1 MKKNIT
7 INLFGTLYA
16 IDEDAYELLKK
27 YQDNM
32 HSYFRSKEGGEEI
45 ADDIEHRVAELLA
58 ELKAQGV
65 EAVTIEQVEEIIH
78 RIGNPEEMSGE
89 NNNEEGTPDKEEPDG
104 DESLLQRIL
113 SRLKNR
119 KLFRDGEDMVVGG
132 VMSGLCHYFGG
143 HDPLPWRI
151 GMVLLC
157 IFSFSTFAIIYLIC
171 WAFVPQARTAEERL
185 QMQGCTVN
193 TSTLNREII
202 RGMNKAREEATAVG
216 SHARSLMGTIIS
228 ILGFCFKGFILITC
242 CALLIPLLFGL
253 AGIVYATIH
262 GTQSLAELL
271 SPAGDAVFLTAI
283 PGLTWQLWI
292 LLAATAFCVCIPIYV
307 CIRWMS
313 RRNNSERLS
322 GNTRATL
329 FFVWLA
335 CLVIAAAT
343 GIFIAIEGKHT
354 CQALDRE
361 NNTHN
366 GIYLEKSSWQL
377 LDREGWK
384 AVIMKNCEPYA
395 LGREEHPLTG
405 YYHEYIRL
413 RPDEYEKG
421 RMTYRLERETTAQA
435 GLYIIEGLVR
445 TNSRGHYLY
454 ALNGQNGMML
464 TEIPLFPH
472 NRSNLSTMTYEEAR
486 RIPYFASV
494 TDSISWEPV
503 MAADNEWNY
512 VASDT
517 LRHTGGALR
526 YGFTNDP
533 DLTHHTGYSDRI
545 SVMDL
550 VLTRIGDLPLRTH

>member
-32 HSYFRSKEGGEEI
+32 YSYFRSKEGGEEI

-65 EAVTIEQVEEIIH
+65 EAVTIEHVEEIIH

-89 NNNEEGTPDKEEPDG
+89 DSNEESAPDEEPAYDS
-104 DESLLQRIL
+104 ESLLQRTL
-113 SRLKNR
+113 GRLKNR
-119 KLFRDGEDMVVGG
+119 KLFRDGEDMMVGG

-157 IFSFSTFAIIYLIC
+157 IFSFSTFAIIYLIF

-216 SHARSLMGTIIS
+216 NRARSLLGTIVS
-228 ILGFCFKGFILITC
+228 ILVFCFKGCLFIVC

-253 AGIVYATIH
+253 AGITYGTVH
-262 GTQSLAELL
+262 GTQFLAETLM
-271 SPAGDAVFLTAI
+271 PYDNVEFLTAI
-283 PGLTWQLWI
+283 PGLSWLLWI
-292 LLAATAFCVCIPIYV
+292 LLAASIFCVCIPIYA

-313 RRNNSERLS
+313 RRNSRERMS
-322 GNTRATL
+322 GNMRATL

-335 CLVIAAAT
+335 CLAIAVAT
-343 GIFIAIEGKHT
+343 GIFLIFEGKHT
-354 CQALDRE
+354 EQAIDRR

-366 GIYLEKSSWQL
+366 GIYLQKSSWQL
-377 LDREGWK
+377 MEREGWN
-384 AVIMKNCEPYA
+384 VVTLKNSLPYA
-395 LGREEHPLTG
+395 SAREDDPLTG
-405 YYHEYIRL
+405 YYREYIRL
-413 RPDEYEKG
+413 WPDESKKG
-421 RMTYRLERETTAQA
+421 RMTYRLERETTAKA
-435 GLYIIEGLVR
+435 GRYIIEGLVR
-445 TNSRGHYLY
+445 ANSRGHYLY
-454 ALNGQNGMML
+454 AANGQAAPML
-464 TEIPLFPH
+464 TEIPVFRE
-472 NRSNLSTMTYEEAR
+472 NRNDLSSMTWEEAR
-486 RIPYFASV
+486 RHPYFASV
-494 TDSISWEPV
+494 TDSASWEPV
-503 MAADNEWNY
+503 MAAGNEWNY
-512 VASDT
+512 VTSDT
-517 LRHTGGALR
+517 LHHTGGTLR

-533 DLTHHTGYSDRI
+533 EFTHYTNYSDRI

-550 VLTRIGDLPLRTH
+550 VLTRIGD

>member
-65 EAVTIEQVEEIIH
+65 EAVTIEHVEEIIH

-89 NNNEEGTPDKEEPDG
+89 DSNETNAPDEEPADSN
-104 DESLLQRIL
+104 ESFLQRTL
-113 SRLKNR
+113 AHLKNR
-119 KLFRDGEDMVVGG
+119 KLFRDGEDMMVGG

-157 IFSFSTFAIIYLIC
+157 IFSFSTFAIIYLIF

-216 SHARSLMGTIIS
+216 SRARSLLGTIVS
-228 ILGFCFKGFILITC
+228 ILGFCFKGCLFITC

-253 AGIVYATIH
+253 AGITYGTVH
-262 GTQSLAELL
+262 GTQFLAEILLNENAELL
-271 SPAGDAVFLTAI
+271 TTI
-283 PGLTWQLWI
+283 PGLTWLLWI
-292 LLAATAFCVCIPIYV
+292 LLAAAVFCVCIPIYA

-313 RRNNSERLS
+313 RRNSSEHMS
-322 GNTRATL
+322 GNMRATL

-335 CLVIAAAT
+335 CLAIAVTT
-343 GIFIAIEGKHT
+343 GFLLVFKAEHNRHTIE
-354 CQALDRE
+354 RR

-366 GIYLEKSSWQL
+366 GIYLEKSSWRL
-377 LDREGWK
+377 MEREGWN
-384 AVIMKNCEPYA
+384 VVTLQNCEPYA
-395 LGREEHPLTG
+395 SSHEDNPLTG
-405 YYHEYIRL
+405 YLREYVQL
-413 RPDEYEKG
+413 WPDESKKG
-421 RMTYRLERETTAQA
+421 RMTYRLERETTAKA
-435 GLYIIEGLVR
+435 GRYIIEGLVR
-445 TNSRGHYLY
+445 ANSRGHYLY
-454 ALNGQNGMML
+454 ATSGQKAPLL
-464 TEIPLFPH
+464 TEIPVFLH
-472 NRSNLSTMTYEEAR
+472 DRNSLSSMTWEEAR
-486 RIPYFASV
+486 RHPYFASV
-494 TDSISWEPV
+494 TDSASWEPV
-503 MAADNEWNY
+503 IAAGSKWNY

-517 LRHTGGALR
+517 LHHTGGPLR

-533 DLTHHTGYSDRI
+533 DFTHSTSYSDRI
-545 SVMDL
+545 SVMEL
-550 VLTRIGDLPLRTH
+550 VLTRIGN